1 MITFL
6 VVYTKVNPMV
16 PPNQVSTRKKSK
28 LKHDGIKA
36 LVDYDYLKEQSV
48 DMWNTVA

>member
-1 MITFL
+1 
-6 VVYTKVNPMV
+6 
-16 PPNQVSTRKKSK
+16 

-48 DMWNTVA
+48 DMWNTVAWDRWP